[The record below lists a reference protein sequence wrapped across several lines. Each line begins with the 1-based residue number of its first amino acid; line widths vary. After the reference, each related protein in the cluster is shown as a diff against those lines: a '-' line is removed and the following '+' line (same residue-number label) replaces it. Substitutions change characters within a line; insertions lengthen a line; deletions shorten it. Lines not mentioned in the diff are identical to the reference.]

1 MKHLKNIFSVLFTLA
16 LFASCS
22 GDDDDGDSNPV
33 GGDHT
38 YDIDITS
45 GFLSGTTISGVVPN
59 SDFIGLYIEDTSQ
72 NLISFPMSLAGPSNF
87 TFGGA
92 INIVNEQASIMN
104 DNYDSLGGSTLL
116 IVFDKDGETY
126 AFESISGTCSINNL
140 SKSPGT
146 IGTGIASYTVNFSGT
161 FRQTNSDEINEED
174 YPLVQMSGEVVIKQT
189 Q

>member
-1 MKHLKNIFSVLFTLA
+1 MKHLKNIFLA
-16 LFASCS
+16 LFIASLFSSCS
-22 GDDDDGDSNPV
+22 SDDGESTPV
-33 GGDHT
+33 GGDHS

-45 GFLSGTTISGVVPN
+45 GFLSGSNISGVVPN

-72 NLISFPMSLAGPSNF
+72 NLISFPMSLSGPSNF

-92 INIVNEQASIMN
+92 INIVNGQASTLN

-116 IVFDKDGETY
+116 IVFDKEGETY

-140 SKSPGT
+140 SKSPGAF
-146 IGTGIASYTVNFSGT
+146 GTGIASYTVNFSGT
-161 FRQTNSDEINEED
+161 FRQTNSDEINVED
-174 YPLVQMSGEVVIKQT
+174 YPLVQMSGEVMIKQT